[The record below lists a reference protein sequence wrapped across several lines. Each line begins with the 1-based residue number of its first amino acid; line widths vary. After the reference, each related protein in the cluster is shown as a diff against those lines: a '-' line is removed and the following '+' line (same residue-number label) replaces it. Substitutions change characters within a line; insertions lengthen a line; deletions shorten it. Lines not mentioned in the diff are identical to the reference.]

1 MIVCLQGGMG
11 VLGNTIR
18 EMFMNSKILPLFL
31 QGYSNLNVSQVYED
45 RHTSLQN
52 MIPGKQLKD
61 NFSAMFSVTLQKKRE
76 TRTLCRISRTAR
88 NWKRASKSLQSFE
101 GQGVLGLSF
110 ECTMAECYADSEG

>member
-1 MIVCLQGGMG
+1 MG